1 MVPDRPS
8 RPKLVDRRVAV
19 RLASTLVTRS
29 LAKTAFVG
37 IWLLVTAFVSSC
49 GDDSDNPP
57 AAAATAAPSATPTVV
72 PLTSAQVLQPGSY
85 GVGVTTMTF
94 IDTSRPTMPNGTFSG
109 APRRTLVT
117 EIWYPTDSQPSR
129 TATPTRNA
137 PLTHLGAPFPLVIYS
152 HPLMGNRSSGIYL
165 AQHLTS
171 YGYVVA
177 APDFPLSNSG
187 APGSPTFVDLANQVG
202 DVHFVIDQLLALGAD
217 TQSALAGSIDRMRIG
232 LTGFS
237 MGGSTTFLAALHPT
251 LRDPRVRAAAA
262 MGAVTC
268 FLGPDFYGHTSVP
281 LLIVHGDIDAFA
293 PYQPNALF
301 AFGEA
306 NPPKYLV
313 TIAGG
318 THIGFTDGIDVI
330 FQNVNNPDDI
340 GCRSLGGDT
349 LDVDSP
355 AVIDSLGGAAAGI
368 VSGMCPGSC
377 TNRILPRSIRPAR
390 QQQLTILSI
399 FPFFEAYLR
408 DDARARRFLDETLAA
423 EKPDVTTQLQVAG
436 G

>member
-1 MVPDRPS
+1 MRVRLQWVPS
-8 RPKLVDRRVAV
+8 IIAALVAGFIVSGCGDNGAMVAV
-19 RLASTLVTRS
+19 STS
-29 LAKTAFVG
+29 
-37 IWLLVTAFVSSC
+37 
-49 GDDSDNPP
+49 
-57 AAAATAAPSATPTVV
+57 AATPTATPTVV
-72 PLTSAQVLQPGSY
+72 PLTSAQVLQPGPY
-85 GVGVTTMTF
+85 DVGVTTMTF

-109 APRRTLVT
+109 APGRTLVT
-117 EIWYPTDSQPSR
+117 EIWYPTDSQPIK
-129 TATPTRNA
+129 TPTRNA
-137 PLTHLGAPFPLVIYS
+137 PLTHFGAPFPLVIYS
-152 HPLMGNRSSGIYL
+152 HALMSNRAGGSYL
-165 AQHLTS
+165 TRHLAS

-177 APDFPLSNSG
+177 APDFPLSNNG
-187 APGSPTFVDLANQVG
+187 APGGPTFVDLANQPG
-202 DVHFVIDQLLALGAD
+202 DVHFVIDQLLALGDD
-217 TQSALAGSIDRMRIG
+217 TQSALAGSIDRARIG

-262 MGAVTC
+262 MAGVTC

-293 PYQPNALF
+293 PYQANALP

-318 THIGFTDGIDVI
+318 SHIAFTDGIDVI

-340 GCRSLGGDT
+340 GCRSLGDAT

-355 AVIDSLGGAAAGI
+355 AVVDSLGGAAAGI
-368 VSGMCPGSC
+368 VAGFCPASC
-377 TNRILPRSIRPAR
+377 TNQSLPRSIRPTR
-390 QQQLTILSI
+390 QLQLTILSI

-408 DDARARRFLDETLAA
+408 GDARARLFLDETLAA
-423 EKPDVTTQLQVAG
+423 ENPDVTTQLQVAG
-436 G
+436 N